1 MPGGIKHRNLLD
13 FNFCQPNPAY
23 MYLLLL
29 ALAPAIIIMMYVYYR
44 DRYEKEPV
52 KLILKGILLGAII
65 IFPVGLVENLILE
78 YGKLFK
84 PIAKAAWDGFVAA
97 GATEEAFKYL
107 MVFILI
113 WRNPNFNEKF
123 DGIVYAVS
131 VSLGFA
137 AIENLFYV
145 FSQNSIQVG
154 LLRAFTAV
162 PGHTI
167 FGIVMGFYLGLAR
180 FSKQNKGKWLLK
192 AFLVPWLL
200 HGTYDFMIMSGYP
213 LLILTFIPFLIFMYR
228 FGLKRMREFNE
239 QSVFRPANID
249 FMIHQENHFKEEE
262 S

>member
-1 MPGGIKHRNLLD
+1 
-13 FNFCQPNPAY
+13 

-29 ALAPAIIIMMYVYYR
+29 ALAPVVIIMMYVYFR
-44 DRYEKEPV
+44 DRYEKEPI
-52 KLILKGILLGAII
+52 KLILKGMLLGAII
-65 IFPVGLVENLILE
+65 IFPVGVIENYTIAF
-78 YGKLFK
+78 GKDFQAL
-84 PIAKAAWDGFVAA
+84 PKAAWTGFIVA
-97 GATEEAFKYL
+97 GATEEVFKYL

-145 FSQNSIQVG
+145 FSNNSMQVG

-167 FGIVMGFYLGLAR
+167 FGIVMGFYLGMAR
-180 FSKQNKGKWLLK
+180 FSNQNRGKWLLR
-192 AFLVPWLL
+192 ALLVPWLL
-200 HGTYDFMIMSGYP
+200 HGIYDFMILSGHP
-213 LLILTFIPFLIFMYR
+213 VLLLTFVPFLIFMYR
-228 FGLKRMREFNE
+228 HGLKRMREFNE
-239 QSVFRPANID
+239 QSVFNPANINFANSTD
-249 FMIHQENHFKEEE
+249 DVFKQDEFNTN

>member
-1 MPGGIKHRNLLD
+1 
-13 FNFCQPNPAY
+13 

-29 ALAPAIIIMMYVYYR
+29 ALAPVVIIMMYVYFR
-44 DRYEKEPV
+44 DRYEKEPI
-52 KLILKGILLGAII
+52 KLILKGMLLGAII
-65 IFPVGLVENLILE
+65 IFPVGVIENYTIAF
-78 YGKLFK
+78 GKDFQTL
-84 PIAKAAWDGFVAA
+84 PKAVWTGFIVA
-97 GATEEAFKYL
+97 GATEEVFKYF

-145 FSQNSIQVG
+145 FSNNSMQVG

-167 FGIVMGFYLGLAR
+167 FGIVMGFYLGMAR
-180 FSKQNKGKWLLK
+180 FSNQNRGKWLLR

-200 HGTYDFMIMSGYP
+200 HGIYDFIILSGHP
-213 LLILTFIPFLIFMYR
+213 VLLLTFVPFLIFMYR
-228 FGLKRMREFNE
+228 FGLKQMREFNE
-239 QSVFRPANID
+239 QSVFNPANIN
-249 FMIHQENHFKEEE
+249 FANSSEEAFE
-262 S
+262 QDEYNTNS